1 MSSKRK
7 QKIRQSMEALY
18 GRNIEEDRFINYNY
32 HRKRKWMY
40 VLISLFVS
48 AIALFLCMRL
58 FTIWQQGYTI
68 AIGERVDGSRFIGL
82 IQSRV
87 IKEET
92 MKTSAEE
99 LSYNSLQTCDV
110 IVGGILPVVFAW
122 GVMLI
127 LLLGRASESNKFI
140 KRKLEYDRIQE
151 LKEDERDIK
160 YSKDID
166 YAHGL
171 APEIDGVEDAE
182 YGDTE

>member
-32 HRKRKWMY
+32 HRRRMWMY
-40 VLISLFVS
+40 ILISLFVS
-48 AIALFLCMRL
+48 VIVLFLCMRI
-58 FTIWQQGYTI
+58 FTIWQQGYTF

-82 IQSRV
+82 IQSSV

-99 LSYNSLQTCDV
+99 LTYNSLQTCDL
-110 IVGGILPVVFAW
+110 IVAGILPLVFGW
-122 GVMLI
+122 GVMMV

-160 YSKDID
+160 YSNDID

-171 APEIDGVEDAE
+171 APEITVVEVSDE
-182 YGDTE
+182 GEGE